1 MGEGRELQNLMDNGT
16 VYYPVSMIMKFS
28 NTIIMIWLT
37 NGRDQNLRIDAIVF
51 MSSTKKLLYGL
62 LAIRAMDCCNW
73 PDMSLERK
81 VHIPEISLGVLPS
94 DPPVIVV
101 ANH

>member
-1 MGEGRELQNLMDNGT
+1 M
-16 VYYPVSMIMKFS
+16 YYPVSMIMKFS

-73 PDMSLERK
+73 PGQTCHWKGKFTSPKYHL
-81 VHIPEISLGVLPS
+81 VYFHQI
-94 DPPVIVV
+94 
-101 ANH
+101 HQ